1 MRLVDES
8 DPQLKSSTHSVASLP
23 FFTSPVTQHF
33 SLDSPKTTCK
43 SKSKSKSNSSY
54 LPFHNFISLFSLMPP
69 NPNNNTI
76 PLIHNLYLPPWAPLP
91 QLQNAPAI
99 SPAGLRRKW
108 RQCRRIWAE
117 KGKGSGGGE
126 PESMSETLPEII
138 AVGNRFSSSCC

>member
-76 PLIHNLYLPPWAPLP
+76 PLIQQPLP
-91 QLQNAPAI
+91 TSLGPTPPA
-99 SPAGLRRKW
+99 SKCSGDLPGWTPPQMAAMPANL
-108 RQCRRIWAE
+108 
-117 KGKGSGGGE
+117 GGE
-126 PESMSETLPEII
+126 RERFRRRR
-138 AVGNRFSSSCC
+138 ARVNVGDAPRDYRRR